1 MTETVSQVGLGSA
14 DCTPLPRSSPLR
26 RGLQN
31 SREYC
36 MRLKLLHCITGSNML
51 ACKRDNL
58 STMKQHDMV
67 SCKPWLCLEL
77 PVCVMST
84 SNARDAPWRK
94 MLKKKKKFQ
103 TKLKIPTRRAVQRRL
118 ERWRC
123 GRFLCGIFALRT
135 HLCVYKNTR
144 PRAKSIRCLQLGAQD
159 DKVCIFFFIYIK
171 NKTKQQP

>member
-36 MRLKLLHCITGSNML
+36 MRLKLLICITGSNML

-58 STMKQHDMV
+58 STMKQHDIA

-84 SNARDAPWRK
+84 SNARDAPWQK
-94 MLKKKKKFQ
+94 MLKKKNKKNNADK
-103 TKLKIPTRRAVQRRL
+103 TENSHASRCAAPAWKMTLRALPLWDFCAQDT
-118 ERWRC
+118 
-123 GRFLCGIFALRT
+123 FM
-135 HLCVYKNTR
+135 
-144 PRAKSIRCLQLGAQD
+144 CLQKHPPTSEEHTLPPVGCAGR
-159 DKVCIFFFIYIK
+159 
-171 NKTKQQP
+171 